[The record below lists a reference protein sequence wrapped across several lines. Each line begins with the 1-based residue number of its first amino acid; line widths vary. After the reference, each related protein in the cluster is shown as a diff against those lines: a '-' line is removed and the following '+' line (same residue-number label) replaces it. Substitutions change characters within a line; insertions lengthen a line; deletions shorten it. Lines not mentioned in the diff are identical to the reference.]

1 VAHNDELLYLFDI
14 PVGFPFFGQNFPE
27 GKMAEKM
34 TSMWAQFAKT
44 GNPTTAG
51 DVHWEPYNIHTKKYM
66 DIGEKLVLKNNL
78 SEERYAL
85 WRKLFPVSGY

>member
-1 VAHNDELLYLFDI
+1 MCFEFVID
-14 PVGFPFFGQNFPE
+14 
-27 GKMAEKM
+27 
-34 TSMWAQFAKT
+34 QFEIR
-44 GNPTTAG
+44 NPTTAG